1 MEPEKQLNYKLKIC
15 VYGKNSNTMES
26 HSFLV
31 DNVPTGISSHIG
43 ELNIDI
49 RKMTLKQLRPIIQY
63 DMSGGMSRRSLMFN
77 EALFI
82 MGRLPNYYDRPTGEM
97 NKYQFGFIK
106 KDGSDF
112 RIVSTPKEDILIC
125 DLIGTIDFFSYDL
138 LIVPLSQIPP
148 E

>member
-1 MEPEKQLNYKLKIC
+1 MEPEKQLNYKLKIR
-15 VYGKNSNTMES
+15 VYGKNANTMES
-26 HSFLV
+26 HSYLV
-31 DNVPTGISSHIG
+31 DNVPTGTSSPIG

-49 RKMTLKQLRPIIQY
+49 RKMTLKQLRSIIQY
-63 DMSGGMSRRSLMFN
+63 DMSGGMNRRSLMFN

-82 MGRLPNYYDRPTGEM
+82 MGRLPNYYDRPIGDM
-97 NKYQFGFIK
+97 NKYQFGFLK

-112 RIVSTPKEDILIC
+112 RLVSTPKEEIIIC
-125 DLIGTIDFFSYDL
+125 DLIGTIDFFCYDL